1 MAQLLV
7 NGIVLGGIIV
17 LGAIGLSLIY
27 GILKFANFSHGDMM
41 ALGAYLAFFFKFALG
56 MPLFP
61 AAALAVAATAAVGLL
76 IDKILYHPLRRT
88 ESPVILLISSVGVA
102 LILRNL
108 IRLFWGPQIRYYD
121 REIQIALTLP
131 GGVKIKPDQIMILVV
146 TAALVTGVHLFL
158 TGTRT
163 GKALRAASDNME
175 LARVSGI
182 DINRVVL
189 WTWLL
194 GVSLAAVGGVL
205 LGMDVQLRPV
215 MGWNLLL
222 PIFAATIL
230 GGIGS
235 PYGAMMGG
243 MVMGIAQELSTAFLS
258 TEYKPA
264 FAFLIMLVVLLF
276 RPSGILGVSSRWT

>member
-7 NGIVLGGIIV
+7 KGRVLGSIIV
-17 LGAIGLSLIY
+17 LGAIGLSLVY
-27 GILKFANFSHGDMM
+27 GILKFANFSHGDLI

-56 MPLFP
+56 LPLLP
-61 AAALAVAATAAVGLL
+61 AAAAAVAATAAAALL
-76 IDKILYHPLRRT
+76 IDKILYRPLRRT
-88 ESPVILLISSVGVA
+88 RSPVILLISSVGVA

-108 IRLFWGPQIRYYD
+108 IRLFWGPQIRYYS

-131 GGVKIKPDQIMILVV
+131 GGVKIKPDQILILAVA
-146 TAALVTGVHLFL
+146 AALVVGVHLFL
-158 TGTRT
+158 TRTRT
-163 GKALRAASDNME
+163 GVAMRAASDNLE
-175 LARVSGI
+175 LALVTGI

-189 WTWLL
+189 WTWLM

-205 LGMDVQLRPV
+205 LGIDVQLRPV

-235 PYGAMMGG
+235 PYGAMAGG
-243 MVMGIAQELSTAFLS
+243 MIMGIAQELSTAFLS
-258 TEYKPA
+258 TAYKPA

-276 RPSGILGVSSRWT
+276 RPSGIFGVSSKWN